1 MNSSFKLSSSSEVS
15 PFDPGAISFQ
25 QIVDSAAKLDSEA
38 SPGSRRKSKYKK
50 TSEAKKAKEE
60 DNKDVFRVYCEPRV
74 RVRFPGFVMRL
85 RLFSN
90 DFYFFCLFFSSW
102 FRGAWIPPLD
112 G

>member
-85 RLFSN
+85 
-90 DFYFFCLFFSSW
+90 FF
-102 FRGAWIPPLD
+102 
-112 G
+112 